1 MFVFVLLLS
10 YNMEEKKGIRGI
22 AKKKA
27 EKIAVYD
34 LGGGTFDISI
44 LEVGDDVVEVKAV
57 DGDSHLGGRDID
69 QKIVN
74 FLADEFRKETG
85 IDVRKDPLALQRLDE
100 AAEKVKIE
108 DAIDFEISNWDVDT
122 EDKLALGTIRFN
134 GKKGDNLLVS
144 FAVGQKVE
152 GKKVYKAFYA
162 IYNTKEDKLVDIVHR
177 DEPADN
183 RTNVLKLLNDNGA
196 K

>member
-1 MFVFVLLLS
+1 MGFL
-10 YNMEEKKGIRGI
+10 
-22 AKKKA
+22 
-27 EKIAVYD
+27 
-34 LGGGTFDISI
+34 TF
-44 LEVGDDVVEVKAV
+44 LNENTEVKKSITA
-57 DGDSHLGGRDID
+57 
-69 QKIVN
+69 Q
-74 FLADEFRKETG
+74 T
-85 IDVRKDPLALQRLDE
+85 LDE
-100 AAEKVKIE
+100 SFNAKAYDALSDEDVKAARAEKVKIE

-134 GKKGDNLLVS
+134 GKKGDTLLVS